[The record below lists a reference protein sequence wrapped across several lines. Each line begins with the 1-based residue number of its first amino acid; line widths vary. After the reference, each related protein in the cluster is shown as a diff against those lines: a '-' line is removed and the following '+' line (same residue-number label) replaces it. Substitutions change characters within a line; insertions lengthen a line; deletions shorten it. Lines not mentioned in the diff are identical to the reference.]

1 MLGAVDT
8 EVFSR
13 MLREILS
20 ANVTGAIGVL
30 QEIVMQGRELAQ
42 FVSDFTWYLRNLLLL
57 KTADGMEDIIDVS
70 SENLARLKEEAGMAD
85 NDVIMRYIRILS
97 ELSGQLRFA
106 SQKRILIEMG
116 LIRLCRPQ
124 METDTQ
130 SLTDRIRQLEQK
142 LEQGVFTAVP
152 QKAGQSVYSGVSEK
166 SGETQATGRVLER
179 AVPED
184 IRRVVSKWP
193 VALAETE
200 NPMKTYLKSSYPSL
214 SEDGKLLVVVPDG
227 LPFDYLRQDV
237 HRQELGRILSEYAG
251 KELDVSIQCLDSDR
265 NSQDL
270 FPDLTKL
277 VSENIHMEIEE
288 IEDGEALPED
298 AF

>member
-1 MLGAVDT
+1 M
-8 EVFSR
+8 
-13 MLREILS
+13 
-20 ANVTGAIGVL
+20 
-30 QEIVMQGRELAQ
+30 
-42 FVSDFTWYLRNLLLL
+42 
-57 KTADGMEDIIDVS
+57 S

-277 VSENIHMEIEE
+277 VSETIHMEIEE